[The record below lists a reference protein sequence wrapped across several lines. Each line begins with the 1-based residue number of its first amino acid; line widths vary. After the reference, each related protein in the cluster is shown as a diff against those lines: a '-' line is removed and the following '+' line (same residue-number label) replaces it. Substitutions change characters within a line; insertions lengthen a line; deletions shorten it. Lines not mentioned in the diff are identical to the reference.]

1 MELDELKQKWTELS
15 EQVEKN
21 ELLNRQIIIDM
32 IQSKKETYLQQQ
44 LRVEKIGF
52 GVLGI
57 FLGIVCYTF
66 WRNVAPGWISW
77 YLLGMVIWLLLMQTL
92 MFRIIY
98 TLKTVTEH
106 VEQQYKRLQSYK
118 VLMNL
123 TYIFSYVIITPV
135 IIAFFYIWHNPLFR
149 TVLCVM
155 ILAGFLGDYFI
166 YHKTG
171 DRLKGFRDAVRTL
184 QDLKSGKQE

>member
-1 MELDELKQKWTELS
+1 MELDELKQKWMELS

-57 FLGIVCYTF
+57 FLGVVCYTF
-66 WRNVAPGWISW
+66 WRNVAPDWISW
-77 YLLGMVIWLLLMQTL
+77 YLLGMVIWLLVMQSL
-92 MFRIIY
+92 MFRIVY

-106 VEQQYKRLQSYK
+106 VEQQYRRLQSYK

-123 TYIFSYVIITPV
+123 TYIFAYVAITPV
-135 IIAFFYIWHNPLFR
+135 IIAFFCIWHNPLFR
-149 TVLCVM
+149 TILCVM

-171 DRLKGFRDAVRTL
+171 DRLKGFREAVRSL
-184 QDLKSGKQE
+184 QNLKSGGKE